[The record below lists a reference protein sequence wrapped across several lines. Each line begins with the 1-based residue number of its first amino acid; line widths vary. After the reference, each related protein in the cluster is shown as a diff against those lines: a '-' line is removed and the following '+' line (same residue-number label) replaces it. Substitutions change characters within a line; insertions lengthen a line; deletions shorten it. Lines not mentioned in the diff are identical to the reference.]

1 MKKEYLKPENCPM
14 LEAPKVNTMLWGQLK
29 QEPKMSSLYALLKV
43 CNQLIDKAD
52 SKEMLTMLTH
62 AVVLSLSAN
71 RQLNLSRRELLRPH
85 LNKNYQ
91 ALCNPAVPITTN
103 LFGDDLNKQVDD
115 LTKANKIGLKVQGSG
130 KQRFHPYGRG
140 SRARGR
146 YRQNYGGR
154 GRSSTA
160 TEGRGSFL
168 DQEKVIIDAQVA
180 EFLSKGILSYSESQ
194 DDQIISPI
202 FLRPT
207 PDGTY
212 RVIFNLKA
220 LNESVVYHHFK
231 LDTLEATLPLIT
243 PGCYMTSLDLKD
255 AYYLIP
261 IAPEH
266 QRFLKF
272 IWKGVLYQFRCLPM
286 GLTSSP
292 RIFTKALKPVFAY
305 LRGQCGISCAG
316 YIDDSLY
323 LGDTYETCLMNTLTA
338 VQLFISLGFQVHP
351 KKSMVVPT
359 QKIEYLGFVVSYID
373 MTVRLTEEKVSAI
386 IKRCRDF
393 SRVNKEHSIR
403 EVASLVG
410 TLISTFAGVQYGPL
424 HYRSPDRDKMD
435 ALKRCKG
442 DYEAY
447 MVLSPE
453 SLGELSWWITHV
465 DSSHVSGH
473 ATLFQSNQK
482 NIDESFIGRT
492 TTPPPG
498 HPTGMQ
504 SVRQSLVEHGISPQ
518 VANVIMSSWRSSIVK
533 QYDVFLDKWSTF
545 CLSRQNSF
553 MRAPVSL
560 VLDFLHDLYDK
571 GYSYSS
577 LNTAR
582 SAISALCTA
591 DNTDVSQ
598 NIGKHPL
605 ICRFLKGV
613 FNEIPP
619 IPKFQE
625 VWPVEQVL
633 DYLEQLTP
641 LHSLKLKD
649 LTMKLVMLIALVTG
663 QRCQTLSYLDIS
675 GEHMK
680 KFPTYFSF
688 SLSGHLKQDKPGR
701 VFGNVR
707 LFQYPKETLCV
718 YTTLERYIEVTQSL
732 RKSSKLLISYIKP
745 HNEVSSSTIGR
756 WLKTCLSLA
765 NIDVNIYQAHSTRSA
780 STTKAAQLLPIDVV
794 MKLAGWSQEST
805 FRKYYDKPGAIT
817 DQMSNAV
824 LSTVEK

>member
-1 MKKEYLKPENCPM
+1 
-14 LEAPKVNTMLWGQLK
+14 
-29 QEPKMSSLYALLKV
+29 
-43 CNQLIDKAD
+43 
-52 SKEMLTMLTH
+52 
-62 AVVLSLSAN
+62 
-71 RQLNLSRRELLRPH
+71 
-85 LNKNYQ
+85 
-91 ALCNPAVPITTN
+91 
-103 LFGDDLNKQVDD
+103 
-115 LTKANKIGLKVQGSG
+115 
-130 KQRFHPYGRG
+130 
-140 SRARGR
+140 
-146 YRQNYGGR
+146 
-154 GRSSTA
+154 
-160 TEGRGSFL
+160 
-168 DQEKVIIDAQVA
+168 
-180 EFLSKGILSYSESQ
+180 
-194 DDQIISPI
+194 
-202 FLRPT
+202 
-207 PDGTY
+207 
-212 RVIFNLKA
+212 
-220 LNESVVYHHFK
+220 
-231 LDTLEATLPLIT
+231 
-243 PGCYMTSLDLKD
+243 
-255 AYYLIP
+255 
-261 IAPEH
+261 
-266 QRFLKF
+266 
-272 IWKGVLYQFRCLPM
+272 
-286 GLTSSP
+286 
-292 RIFTKALKPVFAY
+292 
-305 LRGQCGISCAG
+305 
-316 YIDDSLY
+316 
-323 LGDTYETCLMNTLTA
+323 
-338 VQLFISLGFQVHP
+338 
-351 KKSMVVPT
+351 
-359 QKIEYLGFVVSYID
+359 
-373 MTVRLTEEKVSAI
+373 MTVRLTEEIVSDI

-393 SRVNKEHSIR
+393 SRVNKEYSIR

-410 TLISTFAGVQYGPL
+410 TLISTFPGVQYGPL
-424 HYRSPDRDKMD
+424 HYRSLDRDKMD

-465 DSSHVSGH
+465 DSSVRKITREDPHSILETDASLTGWGAKWGEMKTQGVWCRSEKDQHINCLELLAIRWGLLSLCHAEHDTHIRIMSDNVTAVCYINAMGGCQSDNCNRIAYDIWQWAIEKSIWLSAAHTPGTENCEADELSRKFNPNLEWSVTDEVFNQILKVFALGPTIDLFASRVNAKLPAYVSWKADPFARYVDAFTLNWASHTFYAFPPHVSGH

-498 HPTGMQ
+498 HPT
-504 SVRQSLVEHGISPQ
+504 
-518 VANVIMSSWRSSIVK
+518 
-533 QYDVFLDKWSTF
+533 
-545 CLSRQNSF
+545 
-553 MRAPVSL
+553 

-571 GYSYSS
+571 DYSHSS

-732 RKSSKLLISYIKP
+732 RKSSKLLISCIKP